1 MAPGAR
7 LGIFAGSWIL
17 AFALLL
23 AAGESKWAEVKSPNF
38 IIISDASAKTAKRV
52 AKRLEQFRIVFS
64 SAFPKLRTDL
74 PSPLIVF
81 AARNEKS
88 LKALIPS
95 DYGKAGVVTPAG
107 IFMPG
112 PERKFVVLRADIPGD
127 QGYHVIYH
135 EYTHMLMDLNFQ
147 SLPLWLSEG
156 MAEFFAFT
164 SVSDGESRLGQAGAE
179 PLRILKGYSLMPLET
194 LMRVTHDSPY
204 YRDRNKA
211 DIFYAQSWALTH
223 YLMMGEGQKHLPKL
237 NDFLYLIESG
247 ASDEEA
253 EKSAFG
259 SLDELQRNLERY
271 IRLFSFYYGS
281 VRTELQVK
289 EDQYSERELS
299 QEEALALRGEV
310 LICADRLDEA
320 KAMLEE
326 ALMLNPRSAL
336 ANQAMGSYFFRI
348 GEQEEAQKYFSA
360 AADLDSKSYL
370 AQYFA
375 AQMSYEQARD
385 YEASEAYLRKAITI
399 NPRFAAAYSM
409 LSQILMMQRKE
420 DALAEALNLGV
431 KAAELEPSEL
441 RHSIN
446 VGRILIEMERYE
458 EARGLAERILAVARE
473 EPERGQ
479 AETLIF
485 AIQRRE
491 NRILEAKRREQARME
506 GTGGMEARQRTRSIQ
521 EDSRESEP
529 ADQAWNDESSPSK
542 IRTGAAGKISGL
554 IASVKCDFPATMEI
568 VLDSGGKQI
577 RLLADNYYEVRYWA
591 VGAPGKTG
599 FQPCEELE
607 GMYVEIGFVS
617 VLDQDF
623 AGLIKTVAIK

>member
-17 AFALLL
+17 AFTLLL
-23 AAGESKWAEVKSPNF
+23 TAGERKWTEVKSPNF

-95 DYGKAGVVTPAG
+95 DYGKDGIVTPAG

-127 QGYHVIYH
+127 QRFHLIYH

-164 SVSDGESRLGQAGAE
+164 NVSDGESRLGQAGAE

-223 YLMMGEGQKHLPKL
+223 YLMMGEGQKHLPEL
-237 NDFLYLIESG
+237 NEFLHLIENG
-247 ASDEEA
+247 VSDEEA
-253 EKSAFG
+253 EKRAFG
-259 SLDELQRNLERY
+259 SLNDLQRNLERY

-281 VRTELQVK
+281 VRTELRVK
-289 EDQYSERELS
+289 EDEYSVRELS
-299 QEEALALRGEV
+299 QEESLALRGEV

-320 KAMLEE
+320 KTMLEE
-326 ALMLNPRSAL
+326 ALMRNPRSAL
-336 ANQAMGSYFFRI
+336 ANQAMGFFFFRI
-348 GEQEEAQKYFSA
+348 GEQEKAQGYFST
-360 AADLDSKSYL
+360 AADLDSRSYL
-370 AQYFA
+370 ALYFA
-375 AQMSYEQARD
+375 AQMSYEQAHD
-385 YEASEAYLRKAITI
+385 YEASEAYLRKAIAI

-420 DALAEALNLGV
+420 DALTEALSLGV
-431 KAAELEPSEL
+431 KAAELEPAEL

-446 VGRILIEMERYE
+446 VGRILMEMEKYE
-458 EARGLAERILAVARE
+458 EARSLAERILAVARE

-479 AETLIF
+479 AETLIL
-485 AIQRRE
+485 AVQRRE
-491 NRILEAKRREQARME
+491 DRILEAKRREQAWRE
-506 GTGGMEARQRTRSIQ
+506 GSGGMEERQRTRGIR
-521 EDSRESEP
+521 EDSRESEL
-529 ADQAWNDESSPSK
+529 ADQTWDGESPPSK
-542 IRTGAAGKISGL
+542 IKTGADLKVSGL
-554 IASVKCDFPATMEI
+554 IGSVKCDFPARMEI

-577 RLLADNYYEVRYWA
+577 RLLADNYYEVQYWA

-607 GMYVEIGFVS
+607 GMYVEIGFMS